1 MTRPTTRSPGPGSQL
16 RIAARGMLAILWLC
30 AVPALAA
37 PAPAYTD
44 PRVSEA
50 YTPPRFFIET
60 IAVEGIRLASRE
72 VVVSRSLLEEG
83 RPYTEAEL
91 REAIYRVH
99 RLPFVLDAAFSLGK
113 GSERGRYRL
122 LISVEE
128 VETFFFGADAI
139 YDTFG
144 GALDDSSAVEEG
156 FNDTLTAGARFFAGD
171 GVFFAAVGDSEDL
184 QVGYTRYRLFD
195 RPVLLRLAVARQE
208 CCAIRLLEP
217 GLDPAIATWEANSE
231 SDRVELTFGLPIG
244 GNHSLRLDA
253 SHLESESA
261 TRRYLGNGPGD
272 SSAYA
277 ADDVEQREIE
287 LAWVYDSTDDPLF
300 PTLGDAMTVSVGLR
314 RFEGDLAPVP
324 PLDIAAVDAMTP
336 GGPILAPSTRMTSRL
351 LGLSF
356 HGSRNW
362 PVSPRQAVSLRL
374 KVLLSRSRVENVPV
388 RTETAETRLMSGDVD
403 ALEADLGVR
412 YSLSLWNPA
421 KSRRLGELRWET
433 VAGLIYVE
441 TSPVFDPVA
450 HPLWGVS
457 ASSSIAWRN
466 GWGVFRIG
474 LAYLDYDGAL

>member
-1 MTRPTTRSPGPGSQL
+1 MTRPTICSPGPGSHL
-16 RIAARGMLAILWLC
+16 RRGMLAILLLC
-30 AVPALAA
+30 ASPAFAA
-37 PAPAYTD
+37 PAPGYTD
-44 PRVSEA
+44 PRDLSVGYS
-50 YTPPRFFIET
+50 PPRFFIEN
-60 IAVEGIRLASRE
+60 IEVEGIRMASRE

-83 RPYTEAEL
+83 RPYTEPEL

-99 RLPFVLDAAFSLGK
+99 RLPFVLGATFSLGK

-122 LISVEE
+122 LISVDEA
-128 VETFFFGADAI
+128 ETFFFGADAT
-139 YDTFG
+139 YDAFG
-144 GALDDSSAVEEG
+144 GVLDDSPAVEG
-156 FNDTLTAGARFFAGD
+156 RLNDTLTAGVRFFAGD

-195 RPVLLRLAVARQE
+195 RPVLLRLAVAHEE
-208 CCAIRLLEP
+208 CCAVRLPEP
-217 GLDPAIATWEANSE
+217 GLDPGLATWEATAE

-261 TRRYLGNGPGD
+261 TRTFLGSGLGGALGG
-272 SSAYA
+272 STSYA

-287 LAWVYDSTDDPLF
+287 LAWVYDTTDDPLF
-300 PTLGDAMTVSVGLR
+300 PTLGDAMTLAVGLR
-314 RFEGDLAPVP
+314 RLEGDLTPV
-324 PLDIAAVDAMTP
+324 AVADTLIP
-336 GGPILAPSTRMTSRL
+336 VTPILDLNPSTRMTSRL

-388 RTETAETRLMSGDVD
+388 RTETAETRLMSGDVE

-412 YSLSLWNPA
+412 YSLSLWSPA

-441 TSPVFDPVA
+441 TSPAFDPA
-450 HPLWGVS
+450 LHPLWGVS

-466 GWGVFRIG
+466 SWGVFRIG
-474 LAYLDYDGAL
+474 LTYLDYDGAL